1 MLTITLQN
9 PRIIFNMRRSFLI
22 IISVFFFIKNSSIGQ
37 SILTPVI
44 SQVYVKKKWIR
55 VDTTNTLNL
64 EALDDDFRFRLE
76 NTKQYDSIVYQLDGL
91 DKEPIATCDP
101 IIRYTN
107 LKGGNYTFMT
117 WNKKDSTLSHPTHL
131 NINIDSALMETWWFG
146 PSIAFYLLLMASAII
161 YFWLLYNFRQKM
173 RVQNIRNQIAGD
185 LHDEVGSTLSSIAIF
200 TKALRRDFAEK
211 EPDALPI
218 LDKILASSQ
227 ETITN
232 LRDTVW
238 AIHPDNDDMDKL
250 LEKMRAFAYQVL
262 TAQDIMVEYTSN
274 YNPKKPLR
282 ISMEQRRNVYLMFKE
297 AVNNILKHSDASKTF
312 IDIKQEK
319 NGIRLTIK
327 DNGKGFDQLRG
338 GNDGNGLKNFNKRAK
353 ESFIEFNL
361 KTKVSEGTEIEMF
374 VPEI

>member
-1 MLTITLQN
+1 MTTGTLH
-9 PRIIFNMRRSFLI
+9 IAFFI
-22 IISVFFFIKNSSIGQ
+22 IINRLPVLVSLCIAFWNPFIGVAQ
-37 SILTPVI
+37 TVQAPVI
-44 SQVYVKKKWIR
+44 KQVYVKKQWIS
-55 VDTTNTLNL
+55 VDTTKTLQL

-76 NTKQYDSIVYQLDGL
+76 NTKEADSIIYQLVGL

-101 IIRYTN
+101 VIRYTN
-107 LKGGNYTFMT
+107 LKGGVYNFTAF
-117 WNKKDSTLSHPTHL
+117 NKKDSIFSVPTHL
-131 NINIDSALMETWWFG
+131 KIDIESALMETWWFG

-161 YFWLLYNFRQKM
+161 YFWMLYNFRQKM

-185 LHDEVGSTLSSIAIF
+185 LHDEVGSTLSSISIF

-211 EPDALPI
+211 EPDALPV

-238 AIHPDNDDMDKL
+238 AIHPDNDDMEKL
-250 LEKMRAFAYQVL
+250 LDKMQAFAYQVL
-262 TAQDIMVEYTSN
+262 SAQDIKVELN
-274 YNPKKPLR
+274 KHFNPKNPLK

-297 AVNNILKHSDASKTF
+297 AINNIVKHSEATKVW
-312 IDIKQEK
+312 IDIKQER
-319 NGIRLTIK
+319 NGIRLHVK

-338 GNDGNGLKNFNKRAK
+338 DVEGNGLKNFKKRAK
-353 ESFIEFNL
+353 ESFIEFKMITNIG
-361 KTKVSEGTEIEMF
+361 EGTVIEMF